1 MAAPKK
7 VRKNFFHCDKAKGSQ
22 VISITPLQ
30 QNCQDFFVYDEFGG
44 IDGIDETSKD
54 IVKKILNLDC
64 KWLHDRREAAI
75 EGAIY
80 DEEAIFYLMK
90 NCASAFPQL

>member
-1 MAAPKK
+1 M
-7 VRKNFFHCDKAKGSQ
+7 
-22 VISITPLQ
+22 Q

-80 DEEAIFYLMK
+80 DEDGNILPDEELRQRLSTVMNTDEDGKHTEFCFVIQKVIEKLLSK
-90 NCASAFPQL
+90 